1 MAPAAFVLFV
11 AEFGGLLSFS
21 ILAFALSRTVSFFAG
36 VACDDF
42 DSFGVLFEAEL
53 RFPPCELDDSE
64 SELDEFESESLVL
77 PLDDDEPELLQLV
90 PDVLTDWKTHE
101 MNN

>member
-11 AEFGGLLSFS
+11 VAFGGLFSFS
-21 ILAFALSRTVSFFAG
+21 ILAFVFSRAFSFFAG
-36 VACDDF
+36 VVCVGF

-53 RFPPCELDDSE
+53 RLPPWELDDSE

-77 PLDDDEPELLQLV
+77 PLDDVEPELLQLV
-90 PDVLTDWKTHE
+90 PDVLIDYK
-101 MNN
+101 